1 MFLIEKINRVTREV
15 VEWEMTRDYS
25 EAVELQK
32 SWTTDSTWSSIDN
45 MS

>member
-1 MFLIEKINRVTREV
+1 MFLVEKIDRVSRKV

-25 EAVELQK
+25 EAVKLHDL
-32 SWTTDSTWSSIDN
+32 WDTDETWASIDN